1 MGCPEGILGIE
12 RVLIVTKKSQKN
24 PEEPTA
30 KPDKSA
36 PPALLGVAWFVPGLG
51 HLLLGKR
58 TRAVVFFA
66 VIAAG
71 FVTGVLLDG
80 EVGVPRAD
88 NPFSWLS
95 TIACAGNGL
104 LYLIRLIWINGLGGL
119 FSNLPLGLEGGG
131 DPVSAGFGYGKTFLI
146 TAGLMNL
153 LAVLDVSDIARGAKS

>member
-1 MGCPEGILGIE
+1 M
-12 RVLIVTKKSQKN
+12 TKKSQKN
-24 PEEPTA
+24 LEESST
-30 KPDKSA
+30 KPANSA
-36 PPALLGVAWFVPGLG
+36 PPALLGAAWLVPGLG
-51 HLLLGKR
+51 HLLLGRR
-58 TRAVVFFA
+58 TRAMVFFG
-66 VIAAG
+66 VVAAG

-104 LYLIRLIWINGLGGL
+104 LYLARLVWLNGLGGL
-119 FSNLPLGLEGGG
+119 LSNLPLGLEGGG

>member
-1 MGCPEGILGIE
+1 M
-12 RVLIVTKKSQKN
+12 TNKSQKTT
-24 PEEPTA
+24 EEAGSKQELPV
-30 KPDKSA
+30 PL
-36 PPALLGVAWFVPGLG
+36 PLLGAAWLVPGLG
-51 HLLLGKR
+51 HLILGKKV
-58 TRAVVFFA
+58 RAAVFFA
-66 VIAAG
+66 VVLAG

-80 EVGVPRAD
+80 EVGVPKVD

-104 LYLIRLIWINGLGGL
+104 LYLFRLIWTNGLGGL
-119 FSNLPLGLEGGG
+119 LSNLPLGLEGGG

>member
-1 MGCPEGILGIE
+1 M
-12 RVLIVTKKSQKN
+12 TKKSQQN
-24 PEEPTA
+24 LEETST
-30 KPDKSA
+30 KPA
-36 PPALLGVAWFVPGLG
+36 RPVAPALLGVSWLVPGLG
-51 HLLLGKR
+51 HLLLGKKV
-58 TRAVVFFA
+58 RAAVFFG

-71 FVTGVLLDG
+71 FLTGVLLDG

-95 TIACAGNGL
+95 TIACAGNGF
-104 LYLIRLIWINGLGGL
+104 LYLVRLIWLNGLGGL
-119 FSNLPLGLEGGG
+119 LSNLPFGLEGGG